1 MRRGAVFLAE
11 ASGAGVP
18 PQPRTTAPPDHR
30 PSRPPP
36 HHLTTSPPHHLT
48 SPPDH
53 HLTTPAAHRPSGP
66 AAQRPSGPAAQR
78 PSGPAAQRP
87 SGEYLR
93 AAAGGRSI
101 APEPSKAGVFAEP
114 PWARSRYRN
123 ALGRRFLLWAR
134 VSITGVSASSA
145 AMRSKGMFPQIALK
159 ASLPLVGRE
168 NLLMRAGR
176 SDVSRF
182 HARGGVVP
190 CLPESTGPREPVTWG
205 SICHVPS
212 SHGRRPDPPSPAG
225 SRRPGRL
232 KGRERRQCPRLWN
245 AGGRAIS
252 ATKATHLSRRR
263 LSWIAAAYLRR
274 RLHCRW
280 PRNRNWLRG
289 QPTSVPTAAS
299 APIRLRAQGKCH
311 KHLTTARMAWRTPPQ
326 LVRAATY
333 LRSAAAAWGG
343 RRVQSAVPAG
353 RSVRVAALSLFRTV
367 LVGRQD
373 AQAPVGGV
381 RREAHRRPRTSQPGI
396 CKVEL
401 APADAAISG

>member
-1 MRRGAVFLAE
+1 M
-11 ASGAGVP
+11 
-18 PQPRTTAPPDHR
+18 
-30 PSRPPP
+30 
-36 HHLTTSPPHHLT
+36 
-48 SPPDH
+48 
-53 HLTTPAAHRPSGP
+53 
-66 AAQRPSGPAAQR
+66 
-78 PSGPAAQRP
+78 
-87 SGEYLR
+87 
-93 AAAGGRSI
+93 
-101 APEPSKAGVFAEP
+101 
-114 PWARSRYRN
+114 
-123 ALGRRFLLWAR
+123 
-134 VSITGVSASSA
+134 SITGVSASSA

-168 NLLMRAGR
+168 NLLLRAGR

-212 SHGRRPDPPSPAG
+212 SHGRRPDPTSPAG

-232 KGRERRQCPRLWN
+232 KGRERRHCPRLWN

-299 APIRLRAQGKCH
+299 APIRLRVQGKCH
-311 KHLTTARMAWRTPPQ
+311 KHLTTDRMAWRTPPQ
-326 LVRAATY
+326 AMRAADVPSKRGSG
-333 LRSAAAAWGG
+333 LERPAC
-343 RRVQSAVPAG
+343 AVGVAG
-353 RSVRVAALSLFRTV
+353 RPVCPGGGPVFRTV
-367 LVGRQD
+367 LVGRQG